1 LRKSQTQRANRNFG
15 PSRIANLGRSTVAK
29 SHRIACLGVP
39 IAVPQLALSEL
50 PLVVPGTIYIRKDL
64 GHMTSRAKLKSG
76 WHAGFLPLAC
86 WSLML
91 LPNPPAFG
99 QAAEPASAPQPA
111 RNAFRRVSIDDQV
124 KGLAQS
130 LNLNGEQQAS
140 VKKILEQQQRDSLHI
155 LRNSSATER
164 IGSLRALQLRTA
176 AQIRATLN
184 DEQKEKYDPLGPRPS
199 QRTSPQPSVEDWIK
213 ATTPAH

>member
-1 LRKSQTQRANRNFG
+1 
-15 PSRIANLGRSTVAK
+15 
-29 SHRIACLGVP
+29 
-39 IAVPQLALSEL
+39 
-50 PLVVPGTIYIRKDL
+50 
-64 GHMTSRAKLKSG
+64 MTSRAKLKSG

-176 AQIRATLN
+176 AQIRDGIIRQEFTRIDLQN
-184 DEQKEKYDPLGPRPS
+184 PEPVQ
-199 QRTSPQPSVEDWIK
+199 
-213 ATTPAH
+213 